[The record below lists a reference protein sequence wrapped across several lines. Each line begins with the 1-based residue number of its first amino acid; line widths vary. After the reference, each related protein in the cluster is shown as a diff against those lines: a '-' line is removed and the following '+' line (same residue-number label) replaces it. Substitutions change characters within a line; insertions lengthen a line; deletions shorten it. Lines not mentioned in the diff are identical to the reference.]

1 MKKKLFFAP
10 AFVIVTS
17 VLCAQ
22 PDTKKYPEP
31 EFSKEV
37 YYLKKD
43 SVNTVVRLEKES
55 SKVESK
61 TKMGGMGGYEM
72 GYVLDGERSTVRLH
86 QGPGYSFV
94 ISNGVSV
101 KTSSPEKDSMMR
113 ANGMDP
119 SMMNGMEG
127 MNVMGDPADMI
138 TLYKA
143 ESAKNKRKILMQKA
157 GGAFGG
163 KKSQSS
169 DKYTFSVRK
178 IREGYWELVIDKP
191 LPRGEYAFSMLG
203 MGMANMDGST
213 TLFAFAID

>member
-1 MKKKLFFAP
+1 MKKKLVFA
-10 AFVIVTS
+10 AVLVSVTS
-17 VLCAQ
+17 LLWAQ
-22 PDTKKYPEP
+22 PENKKYPEP

-43 SVNTVVRLEKES
+43 SVNSVVRLEKES
-55 SKVESK
+55 SKMESK

-72 GYVLDGERSTVRLH
+72 GYVLDGEKSIVRLR
-86 QGPGYSFV
+86 QEPGYSFV
-94 ISNGVSV
+94 FSNGASV

-119 SMMNGMEG
+119 AMMNGMEG
-127 MNVMGDPADMI
+127 MSVMGDPADMI

-143 ESAKNKRKILMQKA
+143 ASAKNKRKILMQKA

-169 DKYTFSVRK
+169 DKYTFSVKK

-191 LPRGEYAFSMLG
+191 LPRGEYAFSMIG
-203 MGMANMDGST
+203 MGMGNMDGST

>member
-1 MKKKLFFAP
+1 MKKKLVFA
-10 AFVIVTS
+10 AVLVSVTS
-17 VLCAQ
+17 LLWAQ
-22 PDTKKYPEP
+22 PDNKKYPEP

-43 SVNTVVRLEKES
+43 SVNSVVRLEKES

-72 GYVLDGERSTVRLH
+72 GYVLDGEKSTVRLH
-86 QGPGYSFV
+86 QEPGYSFV
-94 ISNGVSV
+94 FSNGASV

-138 TLYKA
+138 SLYKA
-143 ESAKNKRKILMQKA
+143 TTAKNKRKILMQKA

-169 DKYTFSVRK
+169 DKYTFSVKK

-191 LPRGEYAFSMLG
+191 LPRGEYAFSMIG
-203 MGMANMDGST
+203 MGMGNMDGST

>member
-1 MKKKLFFAP
+1 MKKKLFFAT
-10 AFVIVTS
+10 VLISMTS
-17 VLCAQ
+17 GLWAQ
-22 PDTKKYPEP
+22 PDSKKYPEP

-43 SVNTVVRLEKES
+43 SVNSVVRLEKES
-55 SKVESK
+55 SKMESK

-72 GYVLDGERSTVRLH
+72 GYVLDGEKSPVRL
-86 QGPGYSFV
+86 QKEPGYSFV
-94 ISNGVSV
+94 FSNGASV

-127 MNVMGDPADMI
+127 MSMMGDPADMI

-143 ESAKNKRKILMQKA
+143 EPAKNKRKILMQKA

-163 KKSQSS
+163 KKSQPG
-169 DKYTFSVRK
+169 DKYTFSVKK

-191 LPRGEYAFSMLG
+191 LPRGEYAFSMMG
-203 MGMANMDGST
+203 MGMGNMDGST

>member
-1 MKKKLFFAP
+1 MKKKLV
-10 AFVIVTS
+10 FVTILASVTS
-17 VLCAQ
+17 LLWAQ
-22 PDTKKYPEP
+22 PDNKKYPEP

-43 SVNTVVRLEKES
+43 SVNSVVRLEKES
-55 SKVESK
+55 SKMESK

-72 GYVLDGERSTVRLH
+72 GYVLDGERSTVRLR
-86 QGPGYSFV
+86 QEPGYSFV
-94 ISNGVSV
+94 FSNGASV

-119 SMMNGMEG
+119 AMMNGMEG
-127 MNVMGDPADMI
+127 MSIMGDPADMI

-157 GGAFGG
+157 GGAFAG
-163 KKSQSS
+163 KKSQTS
-169 DKYTFSVRK
+169 DKYTFSVKK
-178 IREGYWELVIDKP
+178 IREGYWELVLDKP
-191 LPRGEYAFSMLG
+191 LPRGEYAFSMMG
-203 MGMANMDGST
+203 MGMGNMDGST